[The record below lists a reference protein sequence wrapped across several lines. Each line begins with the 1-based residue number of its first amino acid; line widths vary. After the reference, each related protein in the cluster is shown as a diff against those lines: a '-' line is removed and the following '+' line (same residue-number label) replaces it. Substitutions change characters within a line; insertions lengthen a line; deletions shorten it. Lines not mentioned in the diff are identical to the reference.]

1 MNILSVVIIL
11 LLLLSSLIGFKR
23 GVLMELVML
32 VGIIVIYFISFNLKS
47 KIGIILLKIFPFFSF
62 KGLSSLNIIMYQLI
76 AFVLIASFLFI
87 FYNLVLK
94 LTGIIQK
101 IVNISIILTLPS
113 KLLGLV
119 VGFIKGYI
127 IIFMILL
134 VLQIPFKDNDI
145 FINSKV
151 KNYIVNDSFLLS
163 SSLGNLD
170 DCINDII
177 SKEDFDKIIRSGKLT
192 TKNHNSSNTN
202 QENIE
207 ILRLELKYNIIS
219 KEDLDKIIRSGKL
232 TGIESINAL

>member
-151 KNYIVNDSFLLS
+151 NNYIVNDSFLLS

-170 DCINDII
+170 DCINDITN
-177 SKEDFDKIIRSGKLT
+177 L

>member
-170 DCINDII
+170 DCINDITN
-177 SKEDFDKIIRSGKLT
+177 L

>member
-170 DCINDII
+170 DCINDITN
-177 SKEDFDKIIRSGKLT
+177 L
-192 TKNHNSSNTN
+192 TKNNNSSNTN